1 MKTINNALA
10 ILDETLTLAVIAL
23 IDLLADAACTCVQA
37 LETVRHR
44 WPL

>member
-10 ILDETLTLAVIAL
+10 VLEETLTLAVIAL
-23 IDLLADAACTCVQA
+23 IDLLADAVCTCAQA